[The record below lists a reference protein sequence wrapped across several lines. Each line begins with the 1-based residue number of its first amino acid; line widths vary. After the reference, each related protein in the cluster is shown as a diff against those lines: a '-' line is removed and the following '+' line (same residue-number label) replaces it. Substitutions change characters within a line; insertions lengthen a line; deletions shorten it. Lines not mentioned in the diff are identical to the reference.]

1 MRKLS
6 GLATGLPKIRP
17 KNTPKEGGG
26 AVAPTIPP
34 DAVPWYQS
42 LFANGENGFLALFN
56 TIADMAQSADGST
69 PVTASGQ
76 PVGRVQDKSPN
87 ARHGVQATVA
97 NKPTYTES
105 GNQKFLQLDG
115 ATDRIAFPFT
125 LGAAGTLGVAFRA
138 TSNGTV
144 RQYVLAD
151 TAGSTVALGMAYPS
165 NRPEIIVV
173 GTTDVG
179 IIDDIS
185 GQDVVLIVTWS
196 GGTLTRYLNGVQRG
210 TNTYTGTPAGS
221 GTVTLGGASG
231 GTNRPQNGRDYSA
244 FGINRVLTTDEIA
257 LLSQKMQEAIVPP
270 PVVTSLL
277 VDFVNN
283 IYLLN
288 ETPYATSAE
297 MLIAGGGSSIGAT
310 IDNTGLIYEP
320 GDTYTLNA
328 PVGATIARLVFS
340 GGAVINY
347 VVTGGTPFQLPHGS
361 GTPVIRSVDF
371 F

>member
-1 MRKLS
+1 MRLGLKRFGIDALNYSLS
-6 GLATGLPKIRP
+6 
-17 KNTPKEGGG
+17 
-26 AVAPTIPP
+26 AVGSAAPIVPP
-34 DAVPWYQS
+34 DAVPWYQP
-42 LFANGENGFLALFN
+42 LFANGENGFLSMFGTL
-56 TIADMAQSADGST
+56 ADMSQDNLGTT

-76 PVGRVQDKSPN
+76 PVGRVLDKSPN
-87 ARHGVQATVA
+87 SRHGIQATA
-97 NKPTYTES
+97 GNKPTYTEL

-115 ATDRIAFPFT
+115 VTDRIAFPFT
-125 LGAAGTLGVAFRA
+125 LGPAGTLAVAFRA

-144 RQYVLAD
+144 RQYALAD
-151 TAGSTVALGMAYPS
+151 TAGSTVTLGMAYPS
-165 NRPEIIVV
+165 NRPEIIIM
-173 GTTDVG
+173 GTTDLG
-179 IIDDIS
+179 ILDDIS

-196 GGTLTRYLNGVQRG
+196 GGVLTRYLNGVQRG
-210 TNTYTGTPAGS
+210 TNTYTGTVTGS
-221 GTVTLGGASG
+221 GTVTLGGASA
-231 GTNRPQNGRDYSA
+231 GTNRPQNNRDYSA
-244 FGINRVLTTDEIA
+244 FGLNRVLTTDEIA
-257 LLSQKMQEAIVPP
+257 LLSQKMQETIVPP

-320 GDTYTLNA
+320 GDTYILNA
-328 PVGATIARLVFS
+328 PVGATIARLVFNS
-340 GGAVINY
+340 GAVINY
-347 VVTGGTPFQLPHGS
+347 VVTGGTPFQLPHGT